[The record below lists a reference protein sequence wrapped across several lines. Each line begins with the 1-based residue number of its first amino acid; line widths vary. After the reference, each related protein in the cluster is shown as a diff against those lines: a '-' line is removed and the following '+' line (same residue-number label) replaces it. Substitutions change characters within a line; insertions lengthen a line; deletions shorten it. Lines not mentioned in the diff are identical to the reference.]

1 LLCTVPSQYIFISIY
16 FRKNKL
22 RRYFVFVVVVVLE
35 KLQIKRTVW
44 GKRRIGETNALM
56 VIKLWIV
63 LGTGLLVC

>member
-1 LLCTVPSQYIFISIY
+1 
-16 FRKNKL
+16 
-22 RRYFVFVVVVVLE
+22 VFVVVVVLE